1 MARIAILTSV
11 HRPFDTR
18 IFQKEARS
26 LAAAGHEVVLVAPHD
41 REETRDGV
49 RIIPIE
55 EARGRLGRMLLSPL
69 RLLRQVSR
77 LRPDV
82 CHFHDPE
89 LIPLGIAISM
99 MGPRVV
105 YDVHENV
112 PKDILAKAYLPT
124 WIRPMVARMAGFLQR
139 AGSRAFAM
147 VVVAREDLQDAFRG
161 HRNILLIRNFPMLA
175 MFGDRPPAN
184 APADHFQLVYAGG
197 LTPIRGVGEMIA
209 ALGEVP
215 AEHAARLTIY
225 GRFSPSGFEQ
235 EIRALPSFRLVDY
248 HGEVPYEQLPAGLA
262 QAHAGV
268 VCFLPVPNNVN
279 SGPTKLFEYMAS
291 GLPVVASA
299 FPLWRE
305 VIEGSDCGICV
316 DPTDPSAIAR
326 AYDALARDPA
336 GRRRMGQNG
345 MRAVRER
352 YNWEAEAVR
361 LVRAYE
367 GLLAG

>member
-1 MARIAILTSV
+1 
-11 HRPFDTR
+11 
-18 IFQKEARS
+18 
-26 LAAAGHEVVLVAPHD
+26 
-41 REETRDGV
+41 
-49 RIIPIE
+49 
-55 EARGRLGRMLLSPL
+55 MLLSPL

-124 WIRPMVARMAGFLQR
+124 WSRPMVARMAGFLQR

-197 LTPIRGVGEMIA
+197 LTPIRGVG
-209 ALGEVP
+209 
-215 AEHAARLTIY
+215 R
-225 GRFSPSGFEQ
+225 
-235 EIRALPSFRLVDY
+235 
-248 HGEVPYEQLPAGLA
+248 
-262 QAHAGV
+262 
-268 VCFLPVPNNVN
+268 
-279 SGPTKLFEYMAS
+279 
-291 GLPVVASA
+291 
-299 FPLWRE
+299 
-305 VIEGSDCGICV
+305 
-316 DPTDPSAIAR
+316 
-326 AYDALARDPA
+326 
-336 GRRRMGQNG
+336 
-345 MRAVRER
+345 
-352 YNWEAEAVR
+352 
-361 LVRAYE
+361 
-367 GLLAG
+367 